1 MYVLRSKL
9 RNKLKKYLISKNILT
24 GIHYENPI
32 HKMKGYSKFYNKNNS
47 DLQNSEKLS
56 REIISLPLH
65 PFIKTSDV
73 NRIINEIKKFNQKN
87 KNELK
92 STF

>member
-1 MYVLRSKL
+1 
-9 RNKLKKYLISKNILT
+9 
-24 GIHYENPI
+24 
-32 HKMKGYSKFYNKNNS
+32 MKGYSKYYNKNNFN
-47 DLQNSEKLS
+47 LQNSEKLS

-65 PFIKTSDV
+65 PFIKISAV
-73 NRIINEIKKFNQKN
+73 NKIINEIKIFNKKN